1 MQKNYPNT
9 ILYDFEPGDVVTI
22 HRTWGPVGPDNKLSR
37 GFADRYVGHKTSGD
51 KGDLWM
57 QTITRIKGDNDDM
70 LDIGK
75 SYQKYRIIMV
85 ILSINKR
92 TTNGIKYKIIK
103 GRVTWDSIGSDKDT
117 ILTFRLSCDTD
128 YIVGNGFRTRDD
140 LCNPREAVAPLNI
153 HQARYLAGESNATA
167 NQISMEPGQFDK
179 WKTSNIVA
187 NQYGKK
193 WGYRMVGENGYL
205 EKKKDGNWEERTSS
219 KWGDNRKEEPDAHWC
234 TWFELVNED
243 GHSPYFFGND
253 ADKIEW
259 NCWTMILTAQG
270 SLIKYIK
277 DVAIKSNGRAS
288 MIGNHGFFTAGLQK
302 HQTRYRSDTDK
313 SADYDT
319 GTPMYSKNVI
329 FLKTEACIDNVLE
342 GQQDTLWSFYP
353 YQGITGISK
362 TTLDVGEKMAPHAIK
377 AYRIICKCVRDMRF
391 PERLRERNWIVTWD
405 ENDLYDGHDPGIH
418 FEWVGSGDWEED
430 EDIKMPT
437 SFLRFV
443 STQKAGAINVVLS
456 EFNQHLREEYT
467 KAVTKSTDGTV
478 LFSGDHPKRNHRI
491 DMGAGILTEQNYID
505 AQYMWDRGE
514 DGDLY
519 EGMVTH
525 YHLTMGVIHDKV
537 GIVVNGKDN
546 SQQNHFRFLP
556 RTWIPDIAD
565 GLEEDGRLYVN
576 FLKSLISIR
585 DTDNI
590 DPIFHLDTLWRG
602 ILMKGMR
609 HLYEGDGSDSRI
621 TRMIGGAWRDKRNEL
636 LINCRQRLYDISM
649 QGEGTIRTLGEYFEW
664 GETVPDWVVEIDPN
678 DKILQR
684 ILGAGTSHYDTPKW
698 VRLYNDDKTP
708 VFPYGYSWVQGKE
721 DDAQIRYVEVATPSF
736 SLKPKRLTLVNE
748 NALARPNI
756 LSKIRP
762 GSIVYIGFGPNVGE
776 TYKYSL
782 GFHEPIGYTF
792 FKGNIWETTHEDN
805 KYVVLNSDLK
815 LKALRKIRHVKKL
828 KEREVRAEG
837 KGRSIQ
843 FTAKE
848 VAATLCSVN
857 TQLNPNW
864 MEQLFLTHEHK
875 IASPDWNFADRIES
889 RVEEFW
895 EECENQITKFYSV
908 PKTWTLRNFL
918 WELVAQRLSG
928 ESGRKI
934 YSSEFNLNE
943 LLKRVYSIKIYYSR
957 KTSNSARQNKFA
969 GPQLRN
975 RIQMPSEL
983 CNFDTFHEGMKYEI
997 VLNMLTED
1005 KLNMRMDHLLQY
1017 EGLFQEEMSN
1027 YSEGSTAAI
1036 GAKSF
1041 KIDVI
1046 TYPLVEHTTTKIK
1059 VKAIFPNYVQYITTM
1074 TIVDSLWKSGRE
1086 DYKSLSAARKKWFF
1100 KARETNPSDLIY
1112 ELCNLLPPNTNT
1124 VRKNIGQSRTDDYE
1138 VEYIPDAEIIT
1149 ILNNKHKAGKKGKD
1163 NPEIKRLIDENKALD
1178 RRRRNEVLYH
1188 WEWMKRFL
1196 IPDGCEFLLIENPDR
1211 LVECRAWWESREGDI
1226 IPSPYPYFTTYNN
1239 PISRWKK
1246 GSVERELVPSELG
1259 PGKFVEMWNSLSME
1273 QAIIEVEKDN
1283 FGKVGLLMKHYVYS
1297 KIGKQLN
1304 NAHNIFISLPQG
1316 QKINVLSLFLGH
1328 SARPKKQHPDL
1339 KRKVSD
1345 EVFTTAQDGEIDFL
1359 SSKGLE
1365 IDFLS
1370 SKGLY
1375 IHELKYLNIENP
1387 CWFNR
1392 YNYTIEMSGMKISFI
1407 PNESGIV
1414 NIVSRHIYRSIDVKT
1429 ERLRD
1434 YNKQGSIKDYRERK
1448 SDDKLIGKTTVQNIV
1463 ERVYEMSIGEDAQM
1477 NGGMFLLNGEPIQP
1491 FPNSPLTRNWND
1503 VRTHFNKITISVA
1516 GKGTYNLYENGTY
1529 NNSLFYLLG
1538 LKEPQRSGDE
1548 PFGIKLVRKDKVL
1561 DLGFK
1566 NVEITFHSKEINS
1579 ETRDIVEK
1587 LELDTM
1593 VTQKETDVSRR
1604 GYIYI
1609 DGETRTLLTRE
1620 NQYNPRWSLL
1630 TSQMLNFLV
1639 ATYNLKTPG
1648 ESGYELPYTAV
1659 EDFEDMIF
1667 KTKRKTTGSPMKGVS
1682 GVPQV
1687 ETRKK
1692 IPKVEYM
1699 TKLERIEQVCGLLAT
1714 KHREKLAENQYNLQN
1729 KIKSREMLD
1738 EGDIDDSIEWRDTT
1752 CMLCKQPGAIVMLEC
1767 GTPEPEGYQE
1777 YAPHIFHMSCLYK
1790 TCLKRSTYDENIN
1803 AMTEAATSINIL
1815 HKINLDQYMTCVTIP
1830 EATATNVAIDN
1841 GGIPPEK
1848 QYVSTMTVRT
1858 FLHIRAQMKI
1868 KNAEITA
1875 TYIPMDAIQALP
1887 CTGWPN
1893 RYFIDAGI
1901 NHRRVNRGYL
1911 NMNHLNEDEKYIA
1924 IPGLLAK
1931 DRLVGRQ
1938 VQIRKSRDRDITYTS
1953 EDAPATNQVPNHK
1966 MALEHMHQ
1974 KIYTWTENSHCPAC
1988 RTLVGTRVL
1997 TCRPIGFETHKKTL
2011 MYCGQEVYEE
2021 ESLKVSFPP
2030 LIKTNGVYEWDK
2042 YPSKWALFRYQPHAR
2057 GEVYLERH
2065 NVRDYGRGGLELA
2078 YHELSQFIENPK
2090 KFQTNNSPKIYN
2102 PCRYAKLI
2110 GKKQK
2115 MAEDVKLE
2123 ALMDSRYRTYR
2134 LKKDDGYIDLPDIL
2148 RPYGEIK
2155 DQLKTWLVE
2164 AEKYLKVRDEAI
2176 HVEATEWWRES
2187 FLDIKERYPETVVD
2201 GEIDLKLIPKKWTFQ
2216 PMYVGALWIKPR
2228 ITIDSNATIQ
2238 DLYKALGD
2246 NMRKTYETY
2255 EIEFKIPDH
2264 MNVGEQISLGQFGF
2278 RDTWPQ
2284 RITLKEEDKDDE
2296 SNDAKWKIY
2305 SMSIFKTNMAE
2316 EAKMNAEYKKL
2327 IDISEGLW
2335 KFMYGIWDKLKADN
2349 SLDFYPVNN
2358 CMEAF
2363 LDKGTHAALTM
2374 DRKKNTDDVYVLD
2387 IPLQTDDGKAW
2398 LQTVQQWLDKNEEK
2412 RKLNVY
2418 FKLQEK
2424 YSKKVI
2430 TRILQQV
2437 NRPVTAIYPGVN
2449 TSLLLTDVI
2458 KRPAKMNKKNTFA
2471 CDYLPW
2477 PYVGENC
2484 SLIVHASNKPDKSDT
2499 RIKIKVEFRYMD
2511 DDSLIEVNEASATVV
2526 DVGLEDNMDSFWD
2539 SMKRTQWF
2547 QNPKAW
2553 RFKNDIGLP
2562 SLTEGGRI
2570 LFDLEPNGKRNGR
2583 PYYDANTHGG
2593 AFEYLESNPWSA
2605 HCQWIKLSVSSEDVR
2620 DRHISG
2626 SRMKD
2631 LFRPALRKEEVG
2643 GGVVTRSWK
2652 HQIELMGA
2660 MDELDT
2666 IGDDISRDN
2675 KLPDSA
2681 IGVLNPWFVSQDKSS
2696 RPYRDDSCTK
2706 KYITMGIYYNK
2717 KDRFDYGKF
2726 DTFPWY
2732 NNVQKVFGARF
2743 DHRYLAQVEVRF
2755 KDRLPGEHSWGWIS
2769 RGTPSV
2775 IPLSLLKKKDLS
2787 YVKEEDIMRLYT
2799 AIGKWGGAHRER
2811 GTPLKRKWFA
2821 DDLKQDNV
2829 LAYTDSELVAI
2840 TTQNIEDDEMPKEKL
2855 LWAHTSFNF
2864 RKLDHWAIKN
2874 KSLVMPRYAIIEK
2887 IRDENRLKILP
2898 WEELTQA
2905 GINIVYNVSKERGGR
2920 IKTEL
2925 VKNSHPAMTPDM
2937 GEWDILDSRN
2947 ILAFSKSRFS
2957 LSLTNPSGNPDITK
2971 PTGWLTPE
2979 MIAINGK
2986 ENTERVTRDGIHSD
3000 ASESL
3005 IDQFNDAMP
3014 WATEDFGLFDKAQ
3027 QKKFKSIRN
3036 KDRKKLIFTLYRDVN
3051 RAKTDVA
3058 PVPHPQ
3064 SIRFEF
3070 LDVSK
3075 HLKPMSIESELEWGN
3090 AVEVF
3095 IFLKQMWKSSSTH
3108 EMLLPAS
3115 KDPTKPYGFTDG
3127 EWPSFLEDLKQ
3138 VFIMEVAV
3146 SNDYKVYRKKD
3157 EDYTL
3162 VEDDEEKFK
3171 LLQDHVSYVATII
3184 KRRIPTSST
3193 NIDWNAV
3200 EFLHLKNI
3208 DHGGRYNGD
3217 EMEMLGSI
3225 GPKQRR
3231 LDNTFST
3238 RNVGDDAETF
3248 SKTCVGFGVTGP
3260 NHTPWA
3266 TKTDGYEQTMD
3277 IFDSTTWTGQANIF
3291 LNRTCGV
3298 SSYKHQRTPPNKSYG
3313 QLSYRDLTDPDCY
3326 NIQRGLFGEGF
3337 DKGMERHPNLE
3348 QIPHFIIGVKYDEE
3362 IVIRNMKNIK
3372 SIKEYETGRKPH
3384 AEMIFKYYKKREIK
3398 PGDICMFK
3406 SDKNTSRDRRF
3417 LVMGLDEI
3425 MQQQAS
3431 PTWFDFEVLIQIIYD
3446 SNGLM
3451 HDDMLFNGTSVP
3463 WKEIEYAGDDFRKMK
3478 TRGLFPYFN
3487 SFPEPLCMKPLI
3499 NEDGGIV
3506 LYQRDIGLETVP
3518 FPRCPVRLLYFTDN
3532 FENACIQY
3540 TPNDKGEAYCN
3551 DFFKDHSGDD
3561 PHDKTQTMFVP
3572 ISNLHPVNI
3581 VNDIFSDN
3589 GTDDND
3595 TIVLGESDR
3604 DRLSDSAPSS
3614 SDDDIQNE
3622 EDIPH
3627 PPPGGG
3633 GDGTMGV
3640 YGQDHLTDSF
3650 SKLKLRF

>member
-22 HRTWGPVGPDNKLSR
+22 HRTWGPVGPDNKLSS
-37 GFADRYVGHKTSGD
+37 GFADRYVGTNTSGD

-57 QTITRIKGDNDDM
+57 QTITRIKGDNDNWW
-70 LDIGK
+70 DIGK

-128 YIVGNGFRTRDD
+128 YIVGNGFRARDD
-140 LCNPREAVAPLNI
+140 LCNPREAAAPLNI
-153 HQARYLAGESNATA
+153 HQARYLDGESNVTA
-167 NQISMEPGQFDK
+167 NQISTEPGQFDK

-193 WGYRMVGENGYL
+193 WGYKMVG

-243 GHSPYFFGND
+243 GHSPYLFGDD

-277 DVAIKSNGRAS
+277 DVAIKSNGRVS

-329 FLKTEACIDNVLE
+329 FLKTEANLDNVLE

-362 TTLDVGEKMAPHAIK
+362 TTLDVGEKMAPHAMN

-585 DTDNI
+585 DTDKI
-590 DPIFHLDTLWRG
+590 DPIFDVDTLWRG
-602 ILMKGMR
+602 VLMKGMH
-609 HLYEGDGSDSRI
+609 HLYEGEGGDSRI
-621 TRMIGGAWRDKRNEL
+621 TRMTAGAWRVKRKQKL
-636 LINCRQRLYDISM
+636 TYCRQSLYDIIM
-649 QGEGTIRTLGEYFEW
+649 QGKTSRTLGEYFEW
-664 GETVPDWVVEIDPN
+664 EETVPDWVVGIDPN

-708 VFPYGYSWVQGKE
+708 VFPYGYSWVPHKA

-776 TYKYSL
+776 TYIYSL

-843 FTAKE
+843 FTSKE

-857 TQLNPNW
+857 TQLNPDLV
-864 MEQLFLTHEHK
+864 EQLFLTHEHTT
-875 IASPDWNFADRIES
+875 ASSDWNFADRIES

-895 EECENQITKFYSV
+895 EKCENQITKFYSV

-957 KTSNSARQNKFA
+957 KTSNSARQDEFA

-1027 YSEGSTAAI
+1027 YTEGSPMAA

-1086 DYKSLSAARKKWFF
+1086 DYKSLSAAKKKGFF
-1100 KARETNPSDLIY
+1100 KSRETNPSDLIY

-1124 VRKNIGQSRTDDYE
+1124 VREDIGKSSSGDYE

-1149 ILNNKHKAGKKGKD
+1149 VLNNKHKAGKKGKE

-1196 IPDGCEFLLIENPDR
+1196 VPDGCEFLLIVNPDR
-1211 LVECRAWWESREGDI
+1211 LKWCETWRNSPEGE
-1226 IPSPYPYFTTYNN
+1226 IPNPYPFFVPFNDTTT
-1239 PISRWKK
+1239 RWVGK
-1246 GSVERELVPSELG
+1246 GTLDREVVPHKYG
-1259 PGKFVEMWNSLSME
+1259 PGKFLEMWNSLSME

-1297 KIGKQLN
+1297 KIGEQLN
-1304 NAHNIFISLPQG
+1304 DAHGVFQTLLDKR
-1316 QKINVLSLFLGH
+1316 KIVDLFLGRVKN
-1328 SARPKKQHPDL
+1328 ARKTHPEL
-1339 KRKVSD
+1339 KRKASD
-1345 EVFTTAQDGEIDFL
+1345 EQFPKVDAEIEFI
-1359 SSKGLE
+1359 SSKGQYL
-1365 IDFLS
+1365 
-1370 SKGLY
+1370 G
-1375 IHELKYLNIENP
+1375 ELKYLNIEKP
-1387 CWFNR
+1387 CWFSR
-1392 YNYTIEMSGMKISFI
+1392 YNYSLEMGGMKITFI

-1429 ERLRD
+1429 KRLRA
-1434 YNKQGSIKDYRERK
+1434 YNKDNSILDYPERE

-1587 LELDTM
+1587 LELDTL
-1593 VTQKETDVSRR
+1593 VTQKEVDVSRR

-1630 TSQMLNFLV
+1630 TNQMLNFLV

-1667 KTKRKTTGSPMKGVS
+1667 KTKLKPTGSPMKGVS

-1714 KHREKLAENQYNLQN
+1714 KHLENLAENRFNLQN
-1729 KIKSREMLD
+1729 KIDSGGMVD
-1738 EGDIDDSIEWRDTT
+1738 EDDIDDIIGWRDTA
-1752 CMLCKQPGAIVMLEC
+1752 CNICSAPGATVMLEC
-1767 GTPEPEGYQE
+1767 GIPDPTEGQNYR
-1777 YAPHIFHMSCLYK
+1777 PHKFHMSCLYK
-1790 TCLKRSTYDENIN
+1790 TCLKRSTYDENID
-1803 AMTEAATSINIL
+1803 AMTEAAPSINIL
-1815 HKINLDQYMTCVTIP
+1815 HKINLDQFMTCVTIP
-1830 EATATNVAIDN
+1830 TAHETDLAIQN
-1841 GGIPPEK
+1841 GIPPEN
-1848 QYVSTMTVRT
+1848 QFVSPITVRT

-1868 KNAEITA
+1868 KGAEISA
-1875 TYIPMDAIQALP
+1875 TYIPMDAIQAVP
-1887 CTGWPN
+1887 IDGGSG

-1911 NMNHLNEDEKYIA
+1911 NMNHLNEDEKYVGIDA
-1924 IPGLLAK
+1924 LLAK

-1966 MALEHMHQ
+1966 IALEHMHQ
-1974 KIYTWTENSHCPAC
+1974 KIYTWTENSQCPVC
-1988 RTLVGTRVL
+1988 KTLVGTRVL
-1997 TCRPIGFETHKKTL
+1997 TCRPIGFETQKNTF
-2011 MYCGQEVYEE
+2011 MYCGQEVSE
-2021 ESLKVSFPP
+2021 ESLKDSFPRM
-2030 LIKTNGVYEWDK
+2030 IKTNGVYEWDK
-2042 YPSKWALFRYQPHAR
+2042 YTSKWALFRYQSHAR
-2057 GEVYLERH
+2057 GEVHLTGVHE
-2065 NVRDYGRGGLELA
+2065 YGRGGLELA
-2078 YHELSQFIENPK
+2078 YHELSPFIENTK
-2090 KFQTNNSPKIYN
+2090 KFPTNNSPKIYK
-2102 PCRYAKLI
+2102 PCRYSNLI
-2110 GKKQK
+2110 GKKPR
-2115 MAEDVKLE
+2115 MAEGQSLE
-2123 ALMDSRYRTYR
+2123 TLMDPRYRTYR
-2134 LKKDDGYIDLPDIL
+2134 LKNDDGEHIDLPDIL

-2155 DQLKTWLVE
+2155 DKLKTWLVE

-2176 HVEATEWWRES
+2176 QEEATEYWKKS
-2187 FLDIKERYPETVVD
+2187 FLDVARRFPGTVD
-2201 GEIDLKLIPKKWTFQ
+2201 TESGSIDLTLLPKKWTFQ
-2216 PMYVGALWIKPR
+2216 PMYMNARGIKPR
-2228 ITIDSNATIQ
+2228 ITIDSNATIK
-2238 DLYKALGD
+2238 DLYKALCD
-2246 NMRKTYETY
+2246 NMRKTYDTY
-2255 EIEFKIPDH
+2255 EIEFKIPDY

-2284 RITLKEEDKDDE
+2284 RITLKREDLDDE
-2296 SNDAKWKIY
+2296 SDAKWKIY
-2305 SMSIFKTNMAE
+2305 SMPIFETNMVE
-2316 EAKMNAEYKKL
+2316 ETEMNAEYNKL

-2335 KFMYGIWDKLKADN
+2335 KLMCSLRLKLKSDDSSDFNSIDN
-2349 SLDFYPVNN
+2349 HMD
-2358 CMEAF
+2358 AF
-2363 LDKGTHAALTM
+2363 IDKGTHAALTM
-2374 DRKKNTDDVYVLD
+2374 DRKKNVDDVYVLD
-2387 IPLQTDDGKAW
+2387 IPLQTPDGNIW
-2398 LQTVQQWLDKNEEK
+2398 LQTVQQWLDTNEK
-2412 RKLNVY
+2412 KQKLNVY

-2430 TRILQQV
+2430 TQILQQV
-2437 NRPVTAIYPGVN
+2437 NRPVTALYPGVN
-2449 TSLLLTDVI
+2449 PELPLADVI
-2458 KRPAKMNKKNTFA
+2458 KRPAKMNKKNTFS
-2471 CDYLPW
+2471 YQLPW

-2484 SLIVHASNKPDKSDT
+2484 KLLVRASNKPDKSDT

-2583 PYYDANTHGG
+2583 PYYDTNTHGG

-2631 LFRPALRKEEVG
+2631 LFRPAHRKEEVG

-2675 KLPDSA
+2675 KLSDSA
-2681 IGVLNPWFVSQDKSS
+2681 IGVLNPWFVSQDKGS

-2755 KDRLPGEHSWGWIS
+2755 KDRHPREHSWLWIS
-2769 RGTPSV
+2769 PLTPSV

-2799 AIGKWGGAHRER
+2799 AIGKWGGAHREP
-2811 GTPLKRKWFA
+2811 GTPWKRKWFA
-2821 DDLKQDNV
+2821 DDLKPDNV

-2864 RKLDHWAIKN
+2864 RKLDHQAITK
-2874 KSLVMPRYAIIEK
+2874 KELVMPRYATIVK
-2887 IRDENRLKILP
+2887 IRDLDVLKVLP
-2898 WEELTQA
+2898 WQELTQA
-2905 GINIVYNVSKERGGR
+2905 GINIVFNMSKERGER
-2920 IKTEL
+2920 IKL
-2925 VKNSHPAMTPDM
+2925 ALQKSPA
-2937 GEWDILDSRN
+2937 ILDTRN
-2947 ILAFSKSRFS
+2947 IRKFSKSRFS

-2979 MIAINGK
+2979 MIAINGE
-2986 ENTERVTRDGIHSD
+2986 ENTERVKRDGIHSD
-3000 ASESL
+3000 ASEAL
-3005 IDQFNDAMP
+3005 IDQFDDSMP
-3014 WATEDFGLFDKAQ
+3014 WASEDFGLFDKVQ
-3027 QKKFKSIRN
+3027 YKKFKSIRN
-3036 KDRKKLIFTLYRDVN
+3036 KDTKKLIFTLYRDVN
-3051 RAKTDVA
+3051 KRMSDVA
-3058 PVPHPQ
+3058 PVPRPQ

-3075 HLKPMSIESELEWGN
+3075 HLKPMSIESGLEWGN

-3108 EMLLPAS
+3108 EMLLPVNS

-3171 LLQDHVSYVATII
+3171 LLQDNVSYVATIV
-3184 KRRIPTSST
+3184 KRAKHLEAKVG
-3193 NIDWNAV
+3193 WNAI

-3208 DHGGRYNGD
+3208 DHGGRYNED
-3217 EMEMLGSI
+3217 EMEMIGSLPPNARSI
-3225 GPKQRR
+3225 E
-3231 LDNTFST
+3231 TSFSV
-3238 RNVGDDAETF
+3238 RDLEGDAETF
-3248 SKTCVGFGVTGP
+3248 RKTLSVFYVEP
-3260 NHTPWA
+3260 YDKQWA
-3266 TKTDGYEQTMD
+3266 IKSDDSTD
-3277 IFDSTTWTGQANIF
+3277 IFDSTTWTVQPNIN

-3298 SSYKHQRTPPNKSYG
+3298 SSYKHQPIHQSYG
-3313 QLSYRDLTDPDCY
+3313 PLSYRDLTDPDCY

-3337 DKGMERHPNLE
+3337 DKGMERHPNHE
-3348 QIPHFIIGVKYDEE
+3348 QIPHFIIGVKYGDE

-3398 PGDICMFK
+3398 PGDICILK
-3406 SDKNTSRDRRF
+3406 DKPQRTF
-3417 LVMGLDEI
+3417 LVIGVQELLVSQEP
-3425 MQQQAS
+3425 A
-3431 PTWFDFEVLIQIIYD
+3431 WFDFQVFLQIIID
-3446 SNGLM
+3446 SEGLN
-3451 HDDMLFNGTSVP
+3451 HEDRLFEGYSVP
-3463 WKEIEYAGDDFRKMK
+3463 WKNIEYAGDDFRKMK

-3487 SFPEPLCMKPLI
+3487 SFPEPLCMKPHA

-3506 LYQRDIGLETVP
+3506 LYHGWRELVP
-3518 FPRCPVRLLYFTDN
+3518 FPRCPVSLLYFTDN

-3540 TPNDKGEAYCN
+3540 TQNDKGEAYCN
-3551 DFFKDHSGDD
+3551 DFFRNHSGAD
-3561 PHDKTQTMFVP
+3561 PRDKTKTMSVR
-3572 ISNLHPVNI
+3572 IGNLRPVNI

-3589 GTDDND
+3589 GTDDD
-3595 TIVLGESDR
+3595 ATIVLGESDGE
-3604 DRLSDSAPSS
+3604 RLSDPAPSS
-3614 SDDDIQNE
+3614 SDDDI
-3622 EDIPH
+3622 PH
-3627 PPPGGG
+3627 PPGGG
-3633 GDGTMGV
+3633 GMMGV
-3640 YGQDHLTDSF
+3640 LGQDHLTDSF